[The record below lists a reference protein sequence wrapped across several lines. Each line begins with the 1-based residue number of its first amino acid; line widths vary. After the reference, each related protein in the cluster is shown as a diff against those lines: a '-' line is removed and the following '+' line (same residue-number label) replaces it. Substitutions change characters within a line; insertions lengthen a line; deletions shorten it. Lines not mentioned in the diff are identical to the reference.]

1 MYEQHFGLNCRPF
14 DLAPDPRFLFM
25 TAQHSR
31 AVANMKFALLNHDSF
46 VIITGEIGIGKTTI
60 LNTVMQELG
69 PDFVTAR
76 LTHTTLSHIELLQA
90 LLSEFGMP
98 IYKRKKVLLLD
109 TLRAFFLK
117 MHEEG
122 KHVVIIVDEAQ
133 NLTSPALEELRL
145 LSCIDTAD
153 RRIVSIVLTGQPN
166 LDDLLDAPGLTQLR
180 QRARLR
186 QRLDALNEEETVDY
200 LRHRLAIA
208 GGELEQIFESD
219 AIRDVHRLTQGIPRL
234 INTLCDTALTACMVE
249 NLPKVTIG
257 VIDEVVHELRWQWFE
272 ERPGLRAAGAAEPQP
287 GQPGKGGRPSRV
299 MLMVYKDSQFVE
311 QVQAGQFPFV
321 IGRSNAND
329 LVVIDKEVSRR
340 HALIDCISGIY
351 VIEDLNSK
359 NGILVNRKRRPR
371 ALLRS
376 GDVIT
381 FGQIDVVF
389 HSDRA
394 TAGDAATS
402 SLAVLPDPPASD
414 TAKIPVLSEGGEDIE
429 HTARRRS
436 KTGILKL
443 PS

>member
-1 MYEQHFGLNCRPF
+1 MYEQHFGLTCRPF
-14 DLAPDPRFLFM
+14 DLAPDPRFIFM

-31 AVANMKFALLNHDSF
+31 AVANMKFALLNRDSF

-60 LNTVMQELG
+60 LNTVLQELG
-69 PDFVTAR
+69 PDFVTAK

-98 IYKRKKVLLLD
+98 IYKKKKVLLLD

-117 MHEEG
+117 KHEEG

-133 NLTSPALEELRL
+133 NLTGPALEELRL

-153 RRIVSIVLTGQPN
+153 RKIISIVLTGQPN

-186 QRLDALNEEETVDY
+186 QRLEALNEDETIEY

-208 GGELEQIFESD
+208 GGDLDSIFEPSAVKD
-219 AIRDVHRLTQGIPRL
+219 IHRLTQGIPRL

-249 NLPKVTIG
+249 NLPKVTLE
-257 VIDEVVHELRWQWFE
+257 VIDEVVNELRWQWFE
-272 ERPGLRAAGAAEPQP
+272 DRKEPGRDTGPGRAAPA
-287 GQPGKGGRPSRV
+287 GKKRSPRV
-299 MLMVYKDSQFVE
+299 MLMVYKSGQFVE
-311 QVQAGQFPFV
+311 QVQAAQFPFV

-329 LVVIDKEVSRR
+329 LVVIDKEISRR
-340 HALIDCISGIY
+340 HALIDCIGGIY
-351 VIEDLNSK
+351 VVEDLNSK
-359 NGILVNRKRRPR
+359 NGMLVNRKRRAR

-376 GDVIT
+376 GDVIS

-389 HSDRA
+389 YSDRA
-394 TAGDAATS
+394 AAKNAS
-402 SLAVLPDPPASD
+402 GKHLAPAADGPKVIED
-414 TAKIPVLSEGGEDIE
+414 TASSASIDEIEQTSRRRKPDVLSL
-429 HTARRRS
+429 S
-436 KTGILKL
+436 
-443 PS
+443 